1 MANFCEKVPNKL
13 PDLGLV
19 VRIIKMIK
27 VAKAY
32 RQQPNI
38 HHWAFISFKLIKTL
52 QVLNHINQFLDFG
65 SQLHT

>member
-1 MANFCEKVPNKL
+1 MNTLMANFCEKVPNKL

-38 HHWAFISFKLIKTL
+38 HRWAFIFI
-52 QVLNHINQFLDFG
+52 
-65 SQLHT
+65 